1 MALGSSNKKTLI
13 LTVGVMDMAA
23 QPEYQSSVTLV
34 LAAVLTFLVV
44 SYLLGLS
51 SKRSSCNRY
60 PPGPMSFPLIGNL
73 PQIALCGSVDV
84 FFEKYRKIY
93 GNVSN
98 SVLVPSS
105 FNSCD

>member
-1 MALGSSNKKTLI
+1 
-13 LTVGVMDMAA
+13 MAA
-23 QPEYQSSVTLV
+23 QPEYHSSVTLV

-51 SKRSSCNRY
+51 SKKSSCNRY

-93 GNVSN
+93 GNVSSN
-98 SVLVPSS
+98 TVLVLSL
-105 FNSCD
+105 FNFDEI